1 MSSPMTPP
9 GSTRIVRGMS
19 IGTGVVLF
27 ILGAILAFGLELD
40 VPWLNDDFVGYL
52 LMGAG
57 VVVFIVGLVLL
68 LRRRSSIE
76 RTRTVGDT
84 GGASRVTERRTD
96 ADPL

>member
-27 ILGAILAFGLELD
+27 ILGAILAFGLE
-40 VPWLNDDFVGYL
+40 
-52 LMGAG
+52 
-57 VVVFIVGLVLL
+57 
-68 LRRRSSIE
+68 
-76 RTRTVGDT
+76 
-84 GGASRVTERRTD
+84 RRTD